1 MRLQNCSINWGE
13 GGSPDHGSLPVA
25 GYECLWPRESRQKMW
40 SRLRRNEGLITK
52 SNVRIVMQSRYQ
64 SHAVWEYVHRWN
76 GKASIVG
83 TSLYEHRKSVR
94 ACNPIISSLLRRC
107 YGQCTS
113 YWPGK
118 PPALTQDMSKFARSS
133 KNCEK
138 MEKLQFLLK
147 LLNSSGKGG
156 RRAPSK
162 NCDVCNFCDFS

>member
-1 MRLQNCSINWGE
+1 MYTGETAKKLATRL
-13 GGSPDHGSLPVA
+13 
-25 GYECLWPRESRQKMW
+25 
-40 SRLRRNEGLITK
+40 NE
-52 SNVRIVMQSRYQ
+52 Y
-64 SHAVWEYVHRWN
+64 
-76 GKASIVG
+76 
-83 TSLYEHRKSVR
+83 RKSVR
-94 ACNPIISSLLRRC
+94 ACNPTISSLLWRC

-138 MEKLQFLLK
+138 LEKLQFLLK

-162 NCDVCNFCDFS
+162 NCDFYNSCDFSKNYEILEKSISQFLRKLNKRVLEEIQVKGAQQKLRFLQFLLFLQKWQKNWRNRSFW